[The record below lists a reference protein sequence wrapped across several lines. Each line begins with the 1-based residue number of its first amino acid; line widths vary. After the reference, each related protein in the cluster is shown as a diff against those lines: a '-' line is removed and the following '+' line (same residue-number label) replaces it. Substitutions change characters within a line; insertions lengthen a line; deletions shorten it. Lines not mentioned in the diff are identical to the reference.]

1 MKKLW
6 MSWSTGKDSAYA
18 LYELQKRSDVAVTGL
33 FTTVTDTYNRVS
45 MHATRE
51 ALLHQQAENLGLS
64 LKIVRIP
71 TPCSNQEYEN
81 KMRALIKDA
90 QSHGV
95 TAMGFGDLY
104 LEDVKSFRE
113 ALLRD
118 TGIEPVFPLWKRP
131 TQDLAVEMHQAGI
144 GAVLTCVD
152 PRKIPSAFV
161 GRVFDA
167 DLLRDLPAGVDPCG
181 ENGEFHTFV
190 YASPSFKR
198 EIDFSVGE
206 IVERDGFVFA
216 DIVNKSDSKSSF
228 PTRCI

>member
-1 MKKLW
+1 

-18 LYELQKRSDVAVTGL
+18 LYELQKRSDFTITGL

-51 ALLHQQAENLGLS
+51 ELLLQQAESLGLP

-81 KMRALIKDA
+81 RMRALIEDA
-90 QSHGV
+90 LSHGV

-104 LEDVKSFRE
+104 LEEVKYFRE

-118 TGIEPVFPLWKRP
+118 TGIEPVFPLWMRP
-131 TQDLAVEMHQAGI
+131 TQDLAVEMLQTGI
-144 GAVLTCVD
+144 GAVLTCID
-152 PRKIPSAFV
+152 PRKISSSFA

-167 DLLRDLPAGVDPCG
+167 DFLRDLPASVDPCG

-190 YASPSFKR
+190 YASPSFKK

-206 IVERDGFVFA
+206 IVERDGFVFV
-216 DIVNKSDSKSSF
+216 DIAGKAESKNYF
-228 PTRCI
+228 PGRCI